1 MWQLLPLT
9 VNKTK
14 TDNIF
19 DMNSYKKSL
28 VWKAFRKNNY
38 TKEELKIRLQVDN
51 FDIEDIRSYKSI
63 HLS

>member
-51 FDIEDIRSYKSI
+51 FDIEDIRSYKNI